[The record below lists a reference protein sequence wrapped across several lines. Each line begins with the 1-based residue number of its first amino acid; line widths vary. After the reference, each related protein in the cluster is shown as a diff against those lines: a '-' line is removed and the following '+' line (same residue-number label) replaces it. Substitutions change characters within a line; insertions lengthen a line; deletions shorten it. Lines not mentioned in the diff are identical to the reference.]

1 MPAVDPL
8 RRFESPGR
16 LAAVIATYN
25 RADLLRATLDSL
37 VEQRLDR
44 SAFEVVVVDDGS
56 ADNTREVVN
65 SFSDRL
71 RICYSRQANAGLAS
85 ARNHGLFLT
94 RSPLVL
100 FLDDDDIAGRD
111 LLARHLET
119 HTRHPG
125 DNVAVLGFTALAPDL
140 AHDPLMHFV
149 TEVGCFLFSYPAIRH
164 GQVLDFSYFWGGRT
178 SCKRQ
183 FLIDHGIFNPV
194 FRFGCED
201 IELAFRLS
209 WHDLKVVYDAQAVS
223 TMTRRISFDGF
234 CNRLVRQGRSNYV
247 FSTLHSADQV
257 QAWTEVT
264 GVDATWREIEP
275 VYDAILRSARLL
287 EKAVVLKAELGLPLN
302 DGELEL
308 LHRGYW
314 SAFRA
319 AKIRGIIESK
329 REKAADRT
337 AGESGVRDE
346 EHQRAVG
353 ESE

>member
-1 MPAVDPL
+1 MPAIDPL
-8 RRFESPGR
+8 ARFESPGR
-16 LAAVIATYN
+16 IAAVIATYN
-25 RADLLRATLDSL
+25 RGSLLRATLESL
-37 VEQRLDR
+37 VNQRLDR
-44 SAFEVVVVDDGS
+44 ASFEVVVVDDGS
-56 ADNTREVVN
+56 VDDTRDVVN

-94 RSPLVL
+94 RSPLLL
-100 FLDDDDIAGRD
+100 FLDDDDVAGPD

-119 HTRHPG
+119 HEHHAG

-140 AHDPLMHFV
+140 ARDPLMHFV
-149 TEVGCFLFSYPAIRH
+149 TEVGCFLFSYPAIQH
-164 GQVLDFSYFWGGRT
+164 GQILDFSYFWGGRT

-209 WHDLKVVYDAQAVS
+209 WHDLKVVYDARAVT
-223 TMTRRISFDGF
+223 TMTRRIPFDAF

-257 QAWTEVT
+257 QAWTEV
-264 GVDATWREIEP
+264 GGADAAWRETEP
-275 VYDAILRSARLL
+275 VYDAVLRSARLL
-287 EKAVVLKAELGLPLN
+287 DKAVAFKAELGLPVE
-302 DGELEL
+302 DGEREL
-308 LHRGYW
+308 LHRAYW

-319 AKIRGIIESK
+319 AKNRGIIEAK
-329 REKAADRT
+329 REKAADRA
-337 AGESGVRDE
+337 AGRSGLRDE
-346 EHQRAVG
+346 ERQ
-353 ESE
+353 